1 MGLTASQRIDAL
13 VDPGS
18 VLEIAAMARSQQPSV
33 ANETPRDGVLTA
45 FATVDGER
53 IVVLA
58 EDPVALARTDAEVA
72 RRKRHRLLTLASMT
86 QSPVVLVLDGSD
98 DRAPSFEDN
107 AGELA
112 GRMSD
117 PRIDID
123 LEQRRAP
130 LLSVVCGPVVAWAR
144 DVVAASDVVI
154 ATRDAAAQLAPGLD
168 TFVDVIADDDH
179 GALVV
184 ARSVLSLLGRGGRGN
199 GASRFAPATPPAAAA
214 PFDVAAMRDPAKI
227 VELLIDPRSF
237 VERKRPRDSGLVTG
251 MARVGGWPVVLAVTG
266 GEESAQ
272 LTAPDLTRLRRAYGV
287 AARAEV
293 TLIAVQD
300 CAGFAPDAAVDLAAR
315 AALTNAIRAC
325 DAPVISIVTGA
336 GHTLGTFPL
345 GTKQLGA
352 AFIIAWPWSQL
363 ATIDARDYTPA
374 VLDAIRR
381 PDPWLAAG
389 RGLVDDVLTPEETV
403 HTVRQLVALFGERW
417 QPAARSATRP
427 NAVIV

>member
-13 VDPGS
+13 VDQGS
-18 VLEIAAMARSQQPSV
+18 ALEIAAMARSQQPSV
-33 ANETPRDGVLTA
+33 ATGTPRDGVLTT
-45 FATVDGER
+45 FATVAGER

-72 RRKRHRLLTLASMT
+72 RRKRQRILTLASMT
-86 QSPVVLVLDGSD
+86 ESPIVLVLDGPGD
-98 DRAPSFEDN
+98 GAPAFEDN
-107 AGELA
+107 TGELA

-117 PRIDID
+117 PRVDVD

-144 DVVAASDVVI
+144 DVVAASDLVI
-154 ATRDAAAQLAPGLD
+154 ATRAAVEQLAAGLD
-168 TFVDVIADDDH
+168 TFVDAVAGDDRAAMA
-179 GALVV
+179 G
-184 ARSVLSLLGRGGRGN
+184 ARSVLALLAREGRGD
-199 GASRFAPATPPAAAA
+199 GAQRFAPATSLPAAA
-214 PFDVAAMRDPAKI
+214 PFDVASMTDPTKI
-227 VELLIDPRSF
+227 VELLVDPHSF
-237 VERKRPRDSGLVTG
+237 VEWRRSSDSGLVTG
-251 MARVGGWPVVLAVTG
+251 LARVGGWPVVLAVTG
-266 GEESAQ
+266 GEDSAQ
-272 LTAPDLTRLRRAYGV
+272 LTASDLTRLRRAYGV
-287 AARAEV
+287 ATRAGV

-300 CAGFAPDAAVDLAAR
+300 CAGFAPDAAVDLAGR

-352 AFIIAWPWSQL
+352 AFIIAWPWARL
-363 ATIDARDYTPA
+363 ATSDARDYTPA
-374 VLDAIRR
+374 VLDAVRR

-417 QPAARSATRP
+417 QPATAHATRP

>member
-1 MGLTASQRIDAL
+1 MGLTASQRVDAL

-18 VLEIAAMARSQQPSV
+18 ALEIAAIARSQQPHV
-33 ANETPRDGVLTA
+33 AAETARDGVLTT
-45 FATVDGER
+45 FATSDGHR
-53 IVVLA
+53 IAVLA

-72 RRKRHRLLTLASMT
+72 RRKRHRILSLASMT
-86 QSPVVLVLDGSD
+86 QSPIVLVLDGAVGS
-98 DRAPSFEDN
+98 APTFEDN
-107 AGELA
+107 TGELA

-123 LEQRRAP
+123 LEQRQAP
-130 LLSVVCGPVVAWAR
+130 LLSVICGPVVAWAR
-144 DVVAASDVVI
+144 DVVAASDIVI
-154 ATRDAAAQLAPGLD
+154 ATRVGMEQLEPGLD
-168 TFVDVIADDDH
+168 TFVDVVADDD
-179 GALVV
+179 AAAMSI
-184 ARSVLSLLGRGGRGN
+184 ARSVLSLLARERRAD
-199 GASRFAPATPPAAAA
+199 GAARFAPASAPLADT
-214 PFDVAAMRDPAKI
+214 PFDLAAMTDPAKI
-227 VELLIDPRSF
+227 VELLVDSHTFLALR
-237 VERKRPRDSGLVTG
+237 RPPGSGLVTG
-251 MARVGGWPVVLAVTG
+251 LGRIGAWPVILVVTG
-266 GEESAQ
+266 GAESAQ
-272 LTAPDLTRLRRAYGV
+272 LSAPDLSRLRRAYGV
-287 AARAEV
+287 ATRAGL

-352 AFIIAWPWSQL
+352 AFIIAWPWARL
-363 ATIDARDYTPA
+363 ATTDARDYTPSA
-374 VLDAIRR
+374 LDAIRR

-389 RGLVDDVLTPEETV
+389 RGLVDDVLTPAETV

-417 QPAARSATRP
+417 KATAPTPGRP

>member
-1 MGLTASQRIDAL
+1 MSLTASQRIDAL

-18 VLEIAAMARSQQPSV
+18 ALEIAAMARSQQPSV
-33 ANETPRDGVLTA
+33 ATETPRDGILTT
-45 FATVDGER
+45 FATIGGER
-53 IVVLA
+53 VVVLA

-72 RRKRHRLLTLASMT
+72 RRKRHRILTLASMT
-86 QSPVVLVLDGSD
+86 QSPVVLVLDGAD
-98 DRAPSFEDN
+98 ADAPAFEDN

-130 LLSVVCGPVVAWAR
+130 LLSIICGPVVAWAR
-144 DVVAASDVVI
+144 DVVATSDIVI
-154 ATRDAAAQLAPGLD
+154 ASRDAVEPLAAGFHA
-168 TFVDVIADDDH
+168 FVDVVTDDDQA
-179 GALVV
+179 ALDV
-184 ARSVLSLLGRGGRGN
+184 ARSVLSLLAREGRGHS
-199 GASRFAPATPPAAAA
+199 AQRFAPATAPATAA
-214 PFDVAAMRDPAKI
+214 PFEVASMTDPAQI
-227 VELLIDPRSF
+227 VELLVDPRSF
-237 VERKRPRDSGLVTG
+237 VEWSRPGDSGLVTG
-251 MARVGGWPVVLAVTG
+251 VARVGGWPVVLAVTG
-266 GEESAQ
+266 GEDSAQ
-272 LTAPDLTRLRRAYGV
+272 LTASDLSRLRRAYGI

-300 CAGFAPDAAVDLAAR
+300 CAGFAPDAAVDLAGR

-352 AFIIAWPWSQL
+352 AFIIAWPWSKL
-363 ATIDARDYTPA
+363 ATTDARDYTPA
-374 VLDAIRR
+374 ALDAIRR

-389 RGLVDDVLTPEETV
+389 RGLVDDVLTPPETV

-417 QPAARSATRP
+417 QPAARRATRP